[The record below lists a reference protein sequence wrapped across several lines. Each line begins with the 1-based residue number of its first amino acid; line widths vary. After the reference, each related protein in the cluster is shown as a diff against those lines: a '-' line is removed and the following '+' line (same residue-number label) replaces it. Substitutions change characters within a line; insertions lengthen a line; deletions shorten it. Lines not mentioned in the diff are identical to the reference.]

1 MSASRRLGIASKG
14 DVLMQN
20 PPLFLPPGAVTGIG
34 SLPFRNPHTAVQCV
48 ARTCPLIPF
57 WPELPQHSLGARCV
71 EQTFSAFADLVRPR
85 LTGSGY
91 EVAPGQ
97 LTVLLERL
105 EQAPVGLEPARSAGF
120 FVFEQAMAAGLFAQ
134 AVACK
139 GQLLGPLTLAW
150 QLFAE
155 GLPLVAQPVYRAAI
169 GRYLGRLA
177 QWQIDRLAQWGKPV
191 LFFLDEPGLALVSS
205 PSNTTNDEPIAVLH
219 DVLAML
225 RRPGVLLGVH
235 TCAHLA
241 QGSGLIAA
249 LCQAH
254 PEIISFDAY
263 QGLEVFCTD
272 PAAQDFLRAGGRVAF
287 GLVPTWQRVDQ
298 LDPNTLFA
306 RWLDTVR
313 GILPIDA
320 LARQTLITATCGLG
334 LLPDAAVA
342 SSFDLAHQLARRVAA
357 LVEEHSRA

>member
-1 MSASRRLGIASKG
+1 
-14 DVLMQN
+14 MQN

-34 SLPFRNPHTAVQCV
+34 SLPFHNPHAAVQCV
-48 ARTCPLIPF
+48 AQLCPLIPF
-57 WPELPQHSLGARCV
+57 WPELPQHSPGARCV

-85 LTGSGY
+85 VTGSGY
-91 EVAPGQ
+91 EVRPDQ
-97 LTVLLERL
+97 LAVLLERL
-105 EQAPVGLEPARSAGF
+105 EQAPVCLEPARSVGF
-120 FVFEQAMAAGLFAQ
+120 FVFEQAMAVGLFTQ
-134 AVACK
+134 AIAVK

-169 GRYLGRLA
+169 GRYLQRLA
-177 QWQIDRLAQWGKPV
+177 QWQMDRLTQWGKPV
-191 LFFLDEPGLALVSS
+191 LFFLDEPCLAQVSS
-205 PSNTTNDEPIAVLH
+205 PSNTTNDKSMAVLH
-219 DVLAML
+219 DLLATL

-249 LCQAH
+249 LCQAR
-254 PEIISFDAY
+254 PDIISFDAY
-263 QGLEVFCTD
+263 QGLEVFCAD

-287 GLVPTWQRVDQ
+287 GLVPTWQRPGQ
-298 LDPNTLFA
+298 LDPNTLFE

-313 GILPIDA
+313 GIMSIDA
-320 LARQTLITATCGLG
+320 LARQTLMTATCGLG

-342 SSFDLAHQLARRVAA
+342 RSFALAHQLARRVAA
-357 LVEEHSRA
+357 LVEEGGRA